1 MEIVNKILDFL
12 VSENGYILL
21 SILGAILL
29 RNKWLTEKEFK
40 IAKSVFDVFV
50 AKEDAK
56 DALNILDN
64 RPERNAGHYT
74 KTLNVG
80 SAITDNTRLKL
91 SEAVSVVK
99 EEIEQGR
106 GDTNKK
112 KIQRIAR
119 KLIRGWL

>member
-21 SILGAILL
+21 SILGAILI
-29 RNKWLTEKEFK
+29 RNKWITEKEFR

-50 AKEDAK
+50 AKENAE

-64 RPERNAGHYT
+64 RPERNAEHYT
-74 KTLNVG
+74 KALNVG